1 MALVVGILAGLHTAT
16 WGMYKDAIHEAFTVP
31 RYLRSVIVSAL
42 SAPIIVMVAGLDPF
56 TASGL
61 VTLFGVTYCM
71 ERALTE
77 FWKTFVRFIDQSKF
91 TIPMQFHVFGRVI
104 PQGPVRW
111 TIAAGHLA
119 VAALLLV
126 WIHSLQNHAF
136 SWPRPVVILLM
147 GSIGGWYSACGGG
160 FKDAPIEGFSA
171 LKFVRSPILSALYA
185 LLLSNFTDDYVL
197 MALGGLGYTVAT
209 IETYKTFFFP
219 SRPRGKFAGK
229 PILYPRFLAIRQRF
243 VPLYAG
249 IWVLVMATL
258 WLALREPR
266 TESSSESGRNVP
278 AASGRAT
285 ASATPSAGSRPAPRP
300 AARWRAADPRGR
312 DARTS
317 ADPRRSLRSGA
328 AVQDGSDPARSA
340 H

>member
-1 MALVVGILAGLHTAT
+1 MDSEGGAGLERLGVALVVGVLAGLHTAT
-16 WGMYKDAIHEAFTVP
+16 WGMYKDAIHEGFTVP

-42 SAPIIVMVAGLDPF
+42 SAPIIVLVSGLDPL

-61 VTLFGVTYCM
+61 VVLFGVTYCT
-71 ERALTE
+71 ERGLTE
-77 FWKTFVRFIDQSKF
+77 FWKTFVRFVDQSKF

-111 TIAAGHLA
+111 GIAAGHLA
-119 VAALLLV
+119 AAAALLW
-126 WIHSLQNHAF
+126 WISSLQNHVF
-136 SWPRPVVILLM
+136 SWPRPVVVLLI

-160 FKDAPIEGFSA
+160 FKDAPIEGFSG

-185 LLLSNFTDDYVL
+185 LLLSNFTADYVL

-229 PILYPRFLAIRQRF
+229 PITHPNFLAIRQRF

-249 IWVLVMATL
+249 IWVLVMATFG
-258 WLALREPR
+258 LAFREPR
-266 TESSSESGRNVP
+266 TDPTTASSREVP
-278 AASGRAT
+278 AAGG
-285 ASATPSAGSRPAPRP
+285 SARIGP
-300 AARWRAADPRGR
+300 
-312 DARTS
+312 
-317 ADPRRSLRSGA
+317 
-328 AVQDGSDPARSA
+328 
-340 H
+340 

>member
-1 MALVVGILAGLHTAT
+1 MERLGVALVVGILAGLHTAT
-16 WGMYKDAIHEAFTVP
+16 WGMYKDAIHEGFTVP
-31 RYLRSVIVSAL
+31 RYLRSVLVSAL
-42 SAPIIVMVAGLDPF
+42 AAPIIVGVSGLDPR

-61 VTLFGVTYCM
+61 VVLFGVTYCT
-71 ERALTE
+71 ERGLTE
-77 FWKTFVRFIDQSKF
+77 FWKTFVRFVDQSKF

-111 TIAAGHLA
+111 AIAAGHLA
-119 VAALLLV
+119 AAAALLG
-126 WIHSLQNHAF
+126 WIHALQDHAF
-136 SWPRPVVILLM
+136 AWPRPVIVLLI

-185 LLLSNFTDDYVL
+185 LLLSNFTRDYVL

-229 PILYPRFLAIRQRF
+229 PILHPQFLAIRQRF

-249 IWVLVMATL
+249 IWLLVVGSFVLAFL
-258 WLALREPR
+258 GPR
-266 TESSSESGRNVP
+266 G
-278 AASGRAT
+278 GL
-285 ASATPSAGSRPAPRP
+285 ATPPAVGISDAGGGSRVSP
-300 AARWRAADPRGR
+300 
-312 DARTS
+312 
-317 ADPRRSLRSGA
+317 
-328 AVQDGSDPARSA
+328 
-340 H
+340 

>member
-1 MALVVGILAGLHTAT
+1 MALVVGVLAGLHTAT
-16 WGMYKDAIHEAFTVP
+16 WGMYKDAIHEGFTVP
-31 RYLRSVIVSAL
+31 RYMRSVIVSAL
-42 SAPIIVMVAGLDPF
+42 SAPIIVMVSGLNPL

-61 VTLFGVTYCM
+61 VVLFGVTYCT
-71 ERALTE
+71 ERGLTE
-77 FWKTFVRFIDQSKF
+77 FWKTFVRFVDQSKF

-111 TIAAGHLA
+111 AIAAGHLVA
-119 VAALLLV
+119 AALLLG

-136 SWPRPVVILLM
+136 SWPRPVVVLLI

-185 LLLSNFTDDYVL
+185 LLLSNFTQDYVL
-197 MALGGLGYTVAT
+197 MSLGGLGYTVAS

-229 PILYPRFLAIRQRF
+229 PILYPQFLTVRQRF

-249 IWVLVMATL
+249 IWVLVMASFG
-258 WLALREPR
+258 LAFREPR
-266 TESSSESGRNVP
+266 MAPASVSGSDVP
-278 AASGRAT
+278 AAGG
-285 ASATPSAGSRPAPRP
+285 SARIGP
-300 AARWRAADPRGR
+300 
-312 DARTS
+312 
-317 ADPRRSLRSGA
+317 
-328 AVQDGSDPARSA
+328 
-340 H
+340 